1 MSCALGPLDA
11 DSAAAACWFECC
23 AVPLQ
28 GFADITTPFHL
39 SRPHQQQPLRIVHSG
54 WSSYRM
60 STIAHSLR
68 DYRSPTRPQLFAH
81 AFSLPAGESPIVDAE
96 ITSAVLS
103 LSAATKDGLQEDQVY
118 AGRLTLTQSF
128 LCFASQG
135 DRGRSCRMNLPLWC
149 VPPRGAPQHPWHR
162 FRPPASSYGM
172 A

>member
-1 MSCALGPLDA
+1 
-11 DSAAAACWFECC
+11 
-23 AVPLQ
+23 
-28 GFADITTPFHL
+28 
-39 SRPHQQQPLRIVHSG
+39 
-54 WSSYRM
+54 M

-149 VPPRGAPQHPWHR
+149 VRRVERLNTRGTVFALSMVVWHGMKVILQLNAL
-162 FRPPASSYGM
+162 RPSSSTFVPCS
-172 A
+172 ATSSARSSAI